1 MRRPD
6 AGPVRRPAPTGA
18 RRLLLLLSAGIVLLL
33 AGAAPALSQAEYAG
47 LPPAPPQDVYVVDA
61 YVATYAG
68 APPGVAPPV
77 GGGVRPLGPPPLSG
91 SGGTVSVAGAPLDD
105 APPAADQGDRRLVTG
120 WDVITIT
127 ALGLTAVVA
136 FATSAAR
143 FRSA

>member
-6 AGPVRRPAPTGA
+6 PSAVRRPAPAGA
-18 RRLLLLLSAGIVLLL
+18 RRLLFLLFAGSVLALT
-33 AGAAPALSQAEYAG
+33 GAAPALSQAEYTG
-47 LPPAPPQDVYVVDA
+47 LPLAAPQDAYVMEA
-61 YVATYAG
+61 YVATLNG
-68 APPGVAPPV
+68 ASPGVAPPL
-77 GGGVRPLGPPPLSG
+77 GGPVRPPVPAPLAG
-91 SGGTVSVAGAPLDD
+91 SGGTVSVASASLDD

-143 FRSA
+143 FRSP